1 MSSAMPE
8 LSMNA
13 VYASVVIA
21 NPGGTGIP
29 AVVSA
34 TREAHLPP
42 SSSIGAGPVSSKK
55 RMNRRH
61 LTCQASQVT
70 GTEVG
75 TRNERFSPNAM
86 GAPVRRM
93 LGTAA
98 AVSSSTMRSWSLAS
112 MLPRQ

>member
-1 MSSAMPE
+1 
-8 LSMNA
+8 MNA

-34 TREAHLPP
+34 TSDAHLPP
-42 SSSIGAGPVSSKK
+42 SSSIGAGPLWSKK
-55 RMNRRH
+55 RMNRRA
-61 LTCQASQVT
+61 LTCQTSQVT

-75 TRNERFSPNAM
+75 ARNERFSPNEM
-86 GAPVRRM
+86 VSSVRRR

-98 AVSSSTMRSWSLAS
+98 AVSSSTMRSCSLAS

>member
-1 MSSAMPE
+1 
-8 LSMNA
+8 MNA

-34 TREAHLPP
+34 TSDAHLPP
-42 SSSIGAGPVSSKK
+42 SSSIGAGPLSSKK
-55 RMNRRH
+55 RMNRRSARIVR
-61 LTCQASQVT
+61 ASQVT

-75 TRNERFSPNAM
+75 TRNERFSPNAI
-86 GAPVRRM
+86 GAPVRRR